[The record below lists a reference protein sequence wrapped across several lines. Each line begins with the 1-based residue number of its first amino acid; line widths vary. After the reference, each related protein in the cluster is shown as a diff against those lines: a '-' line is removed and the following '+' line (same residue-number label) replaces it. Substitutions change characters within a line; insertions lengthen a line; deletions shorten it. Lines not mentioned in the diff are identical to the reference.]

1 MSVFGQLGHLL
12 TDRSI
17 RFKLLGAFL
26 IVSVSSVSVGI
37 VGVRMAQD
45 LKANLDSVAREEMPS
60 LKAVDDTKQV
70 ETLVLRDL
78 LAIIALPADK
88 ERADLLAKTP
98 DTLAG
103 VETNWAVF
111 TALPRTEE
119 ERVAAREFEA
129 KHATWKA
136 SVLRMLAAAS
146 QGTQEG
152 DQAAIKLYSDEVRP
166 QYTEANKPLTVLTD
180 IQTSEAADN
189 VGLGDRNFELS
200 LRMLIAAVAASSLFA
215 LVVGVYLT
223 SSISRSVARVAAAS
237 RKIARDDLPGFSKVA
252 RALADGDLTQVPVV
266 TAEPVEIKQRDEL
279 GRMADDFNAMIAEL
293 HLAASAFG
301 AMTSGLK
308 SLVGDVQASAQTLAE
323 TSLELDNATSQTGA
337 AVQHVSLALQGVAA
351 GAVATSRSAT
361 ETNDAVSQLGGAIE
375 GIADGAADQARQIQ
389 ITSTT
394 ASHMASGVNKVAQD
408 AEGVAASSQR
418 ARTSAERGARA
429 VRETVADMSEIK
441 TVVASAARKVQ
452 DLGCLGEKIGMV
464 VETID
469 DIAEQTNLLALN
481 AAIEA
486 ARAGE
491 HGRGFAVVAD
501 EVRKLAERSSRET
514 KQISELILQVQSG
527 TQDAVTAMADGA
539 SKVEQG
545 SVRADQAGQALND
558 ILLAVEE
565 TVSQVTAIAAAAQE
579 MTSAAR
585 LVEDAMVSISA
596 VVEENTASTEQ
607 MAAQASEVT
616 RAIQGIA
623 EVAEGQRNA
632 SEEVTASA
640 EEMSAQVEH
649 MATRAQE
656 LAATAEQLQSL
667 VARFTLEATVV
678 APRNHVIALRRAA

>member
-1 MSVFGQLGHLL
+1 LVTSGGSLLIAAFG
-12 TDRSI
+12 S
-17 RFKLLGAFL
+17 KLLGAFL
-26 IVSVSSVSVGI
+26 IVSASLVGVGI
-37 VGVRMAQD
+37 VGFRTALD
-45 LKANLDSVAREEMPS
+45 LKANLDSVARDQMPAQ
-60 LKAVDDTKQV
+60 KALDDTKQV
-70 ETLVLRDL
+70 ETRVLRDL
-78 LAIIALPADK
+78 LAIIALPPGKD
-88 ERADLLAKTP
+88 RTDLVAKTP
-98 DTLAG
+98 DTLAA
-103 VETNWAVF
+103 VEASWAQYK
-111 TALPRTEE
+111 ALPQSDD
-119 ERVAAREFEA
+119 ERVAAKEFEA
-129 KHATWKA
+129 QQAKWKA
-136 SVLRMLAAAS
+136 SALRMLAQAS
-146 QGTQEG
+146 KGTDDG
-152 DQAAIKLYSDEVRP
+152 DQAATKLYMDEVKP
-166 QYTEANKPLTVLTD
+166 LYTEANKSLTVLTTV
-180 IQTSEAADN
+180 QSTQAADN
-189 VGLGDRNFELS
+189 VERGDRDFEFAI
-200 LRMLIAAVAASSLFA
+200 RMLLAAVGASSLFA
-215 LVVGVYLT
+215 LAVGMYLT

-237 RKIARDDLPGFSKVA
+237 RKIARDDLPGFSKAA
-252 RALADGDLTQVPVV
+252 RALADGDLTQALVV
-266 TAEPVEIKQRDEL
+266 TTDPVEVKQRDEL

-293 HLAASAFG
+293 HVAASAFG

-308 SLVGDVQASAQTLAE
+308 SLVGDVQASAQTLAA
-323 TSLELDNATSQTGA
+323 TSQELDNATSQTGV
-337 AVQHVSLALQGVAA
+337 AVQHVSLALQGVSA

-361 ETNDAVSQLGGAIE
+361 ETNSAVSQLGGAIE
-375 GIADGAADQARQIQ
+375 GIANGAADQARQVQ
-389 ITSTT
+389 ITSAT
-394 ASHMASGVNKVAQD
+394 ASHMANGVSKVAQD
-408 AEGVAASSQR
+408 AEGVAAASQR
-418 ARTSAERGARA
+418 TRTSAEAGARA

-452 DLGCLGEKIGMV
+452 DLGSLGEKIGMV

-527 TQDAVTAMADGA
+527 TQDAVKAMADGA

-565 TVSQVTAIAAAAQE
+565 TVSQVKAIAAAAQE
-579 MTSAAR
+579 MTTAAR
-585 LVEDAMVSISA
+585 SVEDAMVSISA
-596 VVEENTASTEQ
+596 VVEENTASTEE
-607 MAAQASEVT
+607 MATQASEVT
-616 RAIQGIA
+616 HAIQGIA

-656 LAATAEQLQSL
+656 LAATAEQLRSL

-678 APRNHVIALRRAA
+678 AVHDNVIPLRRAA